1 MGQAEKSEPHFK
13 VPLALFFWCCK
24 GGLWNLGDRNSGGGA
39 FMLPVSVAVKF
50 VDSSMAGGDGGG
62 KSFESKLDTESFT

>member
-1 MGQAEKSEPHFK
+1 MPHFE

-24 GGLWNLGDRNSGGGA
+24 GGLWNLGDRNNGGGA
-39 FMLPVSVAVKF
+39 FMLPVSSAVRF

-62 KSFESKLDTESFT
+62 SNFESKLGAESFA